1 MSKEKKTGN
10 HSIMKVILVFM
21 ILCVLCSM
29 VLNIFL
35 YRRMIRL
42 EQSIKDLSCGSV
54 MQVTQEV

>member
-35 YRRMIRL
+35 YRRMTRL